1 MAFKALMVN
10 QILSTLIIV
19 IIIAAVGV
27 PFSGG
32 VVQVINLGAL
42 KVLYIKQQYLYENM
56 SSVLSK
62 R

>member
-32 VVQVINLGAL
+32 VVQVI
-42 KVLYIKQQYLYENM
+42 
-56 SSVLSK
+56 LSFVINCLFTAWWIMDLQK
-62 R
+62 WAAAKSA